1 MPYEPK
7 IDEMIIRVLCKAKE
21 IGFNKMTKKAQ
32 ITSRVASRHLDL
44 LENQGIIVR
53 DKRDDWK
60 IGTKRPCRLSN
71 NTRLALELKL
81 PIKVKR
87 GKKEYFLLL
96 PKEQSGINQKTY
108 LLLIQLITINFRV
121 PEPVKVLSDVRLG
134 DIYIKGKPIDSF
146 NCQVSVQMI
155 CFINIETVQMAGG
168 LNTFNLRM
176 F

>member
-1 MPYEPK
+1 
-7 IDEMIIRVLCKAKE
+7 
-21 IGFNKMTKKAQ
+21 
-32 ITSRVASRHLDL
+32 
-44 LENQGIIVR
+44 
-53 DKRDDWK
+53 
-60 IGTKRPCRLSN
+60 
-71 NTRLALELKL
+71 L

-168 LNTFNLRM
+168 LNTFSLRM